1 MRVFGVQIQKEL
13 LELWRTRKLI
23 VVLAVLLGFGFMSPI
38 VAKITPDLIKSLG
51 ENQGSQITII
61 IPEPSTTDAI
71 DQFVKNITQF
81 GLLLCVL
88 MSFGTIVSERER
100 GQAALLFP
108 HPLPREIFVLA
119 KFVALAILFG
129 VGLILSAAADYLY
142 TAILFDAPP
151 LSGFLALLAL
161 IYLWLLSLIALS
173 LLASTLGRSVT
184 SAGGIAFLFL
194 VIFLILGM
202 ITPLAPDK
210 LTEWGRALAVQTH
223 KPTRWSALV
232 VTSSAANPSLTIQA
246 IAARTADYIISKAYT
261 APV

>member
-1 MRVFGVQIQKEL
+1 MRVFGVQLHKEL

-23 VVLAVLLGFGFMSPI
+23 VVLAVLVGFGFMSPI
-38 VAKITPDLIKSLG
+38 FAKITPDLIKSLG
-51 ENQGSQITII
+51 EGQGSHITII

-71 DQFVKNITQF
+71 DQFVKNMTQF
-81 GLLLCVL
+81 GLLLAVL
-88 MSFGTIVSERER
+88 MSFGAIVSEMER
-100 GQAALLFP
+100 GQAALMFP

-161 IYLWLLSLIALS
+161 LYLWLLSLIALS

-184 SAGGIAFLFL
+184 GAGGVAFLFL
-194 VIFLILGM
+194 VIFLIAGM
-202 ITPLAPDK
+202 LTHLAPGA
-210 LTEWGRALAVQTH
+210 LTEWGRALAVQAH
-223 KPTRWSALV
+223 SPARWGALV
-232 VTSSAANPSLTIQA
+232 VTMMITSLA
-246 IAARTADYIISKAYT
+246 IGASCAILRRQEIG
-261 APV
+261 